1 MSKPVA
7 IPIINCEERSL
18 SHHYASVEDRQKL
31 RDDLRSQLNIAV
43 GPITTPPP
51 TSAVTIED
59 ALMYASPA
67 DASRLEE
74 LMIMEAIRRSMY
86 DVTLGAKNTTGGALQ
101 GAGRGANVNDDD
113 EEEGAS
119 EEAVS
124 EDYSDSNS
132 PVTLSQIQ
140 LSESRQHSPSR
151 VRRSSNPF
159 DEEFDATGGNGDRQ
173 APSSPP
179 EPRNPD
185 WNPFD
190 A

>member
-1 MSKPVA
+1 MTIPV
-7 IPIINCEERSL
+7 NNREERSL

-51 TSAVTIED
+51 TSTVTIQD

-74 LMIMEAIRRSMY
+74 LMLMEAIRRSMY
-86 DVTLGAKNTTGGALQ
+86 DVTIKNTTPGDESQ
-101 GAGRGANVNDDD
+101 GANNNEDDN
-113 EEEGAS
+113 EENIS
-119 EEAVS
+119 EDAVS
-124 EDYSDSNS
+124 EHDYASDSSS
-132 PVTLSQIQ
+132 PVTPSQIQ
-140 LSESRQHSPSR
+140 LSESRQQSPSQR

-159 DEEFDATGGNGDRQ
+159 DEDFDATSGGDRQ
-173 APSSPP
+173 APPSS
-179 EPRNPD
+179 PRNPD
-185 WNPFD
+185 WNPFN